1 MRESGLTYFHF
12 DDVLRRRA
20 NFNLREV
27 SKEYDNLDNSVRV
40 LGLMPLSAGFVALIV
55 GLLASTIV
63 FFYELKQAAGSR
75 SIREVFREIQKK
87 REKYQLSACKRK
99 CRREIQLMKVHN
111 SSNKGFDL
119 SIIKSGYIAN
129 TESIQKS
136 RDNIS

>member
-1 MRESGLTYFHF
+1 MRQSGLIYFHL

-27 SKEYDNLDNSVRV
+27 FKEYDNLDNRVRV

-75 SIREVFREIQKK
+75 SIREVFREVQKK
-87 REKYQLSACKRK
+87 REEYQLSACKRK
-99 CRREIQLMKVHN
+99 CRRKIELMKHN
-111 SSNKGFDL
+111 SSNK
-119 SIIKSGYIAN
+119 S
-129 TESIQKS
+129 
-136 RDNIS
+136 

>member
-1 MRESGLTYFHF
+1 MRQSGLTYFQL
-12 DDVLRRRA
+12 DDVIRRRA

-27 SKEYDNLDNSVRV
+27 FKEYDNLDKSARV
-40 LGLMPLSAGFVALIV
+40 LGLMPLSAGFAALIV

-87 REKYQLSACKRK
+87 REEYQLSAGKRK
-99 CRREIQLMKVHN
+99 CQREIELMKHS
-111 SSNKGFDL
+111 SSNKSFDL
-119 SIIKSGYIAN
+119 SIIKFGYIAN

-136 RDNIS
+136 RDKIFH